1 MPGSSEALPKTA
13 ESPGFFAGFRIL
25 AVEHEPL
32 QLERFKT
39 LLSLHGYQAE
49 TACGEPEALKRLGG
63 QRFDLLLLDLSLADG
78 GSQRVL
84 DFIAAGHIET
94 PVIVVGDAA
103 LLDEAIDALKGGA
116 YAFLRE
122 PLEPEE
128 LLSTVKNALDRK
140 LMEREQAS
148 TSRQLQQS
156 ETWYRYLVN
165 SSPDLIY
172 TLDQEGRFTFVNE
185 KAEALLGCRPE
196 ELIGLHYSAIVH
208 DEDVPRVNYVFNE
221 RRTGERASRNV
232 ELRLKRRDGGTDAP
246 VVESRFLTAELN
258 ATGIYEG
265 CEAEFLGRFL
275 GTYGVAKDI
284 SERKKAEQT
293 IHYQA
298 YHDLLT
304 GLPNRTLFKDRL
316 TLSIAQARRNSQMLA
331 VMFLD
336 LDRFKMVN
344 DTLGHVVGDELLLHV
359 SSRLRGCLREG
370 DTLARMG
377 GDEFTLLL
385 PQISFREDAVTTA
398 QKILAALQRPFHIGD
413 HELFASVSIGIALFP
428 NDGESIDSLVKNADV
443 AMYHAK
449 ARGRSNYQFYSHTLN
464 ATFSERLSLENAMR
478 RALERH
484 EFSLFYQPQVNI
496 ESGAVTGM
504 EALVR
509 WQHPARGLLPPSE
522 FIPLAEETGLI
533 VPIGDWVLRTACAQM
548 RAWQE
553 MGLPP
558 VRLAVNLSAQ
568 QIEQPHFVETLLG
581 VLKETGLAAD
591 VLEIEITESVI
602 MKDVE
607 NTIVKLVKLSDH
619 GVKIAI
625 DDFGTG
631 YSSLSYLKKLPIHT
645 LKIDQSFVHD
655 ISRDPGGTSIVTAII
670 AMAKGL
676 NLNMVAEGVETQKQL
691 SFLRDLDCDEMQGFL
706 YSWPLTAAEATS
718 VLTSEQSRLAQ
729 DANAA

>member
-1 MPGSSEALPKTA
+1 MSGSSEGVPHTA
-13 ESPGFFAGFRIL
+13 ARPGFFAGFTIL
-25 AVEHEPL
+25 AVDNQPL
-32 QLERFKT
+32 LLQAWKT
-39 LLSLHGYQAE
+39 LLSQHGYQVDVCA
-49 TACGEPEALKRLGG
+49 GDEAIERLGQ
-63 QRFDLLLLDLSLADG
+63 QRFDLLLLALSLPQVD
-78 GSQRVL
+78 SRQVI
-84 DFIAAGHIET
+84 DFIAASQT
-94 PVIVVGDAA
+94 KTAVVVIGNDSCKKTAIAA
-103 LLDEAIDALKGGA
+103 LKSGA
-116 YAFLRE
+116 YSFLRE
-122 PLEPEE
+122 PFEQEE
-128 LLSTVKNALDRK
+128 LLSAVKNALDRK
-140 LMEREQAS
+140 LLEREHVN
-148 TSRQLQQS
+148 TCRQLQQS

-172 TLDQEGRFTFVNE
+172 TLDQEGCFTFVNE

-208 DEDVPRVNYVFNE
+208 DEDIPRVNYVFNE
-221 RRTGERASRNV
+221 RRTGDRASRNV
-232 ELRLKRRDGGTDAP
+232 ELRLKRRDGKPDSA
-246 VVESRFLTAELN
+246 VVESCFLTAELN

-265 CEAEFLGRFL
+265 CEPEFLGKFL

-304 GLPNRTLFKDRL
+304 GLPNRMLFKDRL
-316 TLSIAQARRNSQMLA
+316 TLAIAQAKRNSQMLA

-385 PQISFREDAVTTA
+385 PQISFREDAVKTA
-398 QKILAALQRPFHIGD
+398 QKILAALQRPFHIGE
-413 HELFASVSIGIALFP
+413 HELFASVSIGISLFP
-428 NDGESIDSLVKNADV
+428 NDGEAIDSLVKNADI

-449 ARGRSNYQFYSHTLN
+449 AHGRSNYQFYSHTMN

-478 RALERH
+478 RALERR
-484 EFSLFYQPQVNI
+484 EFTVFYQPQVSV
-496 ESGAVTGM
+496 ESGAITGM
-504 EALVR
+504 EALIR
-509 WQHPARGLLPPSE
+509 WQHPTRGLLPPSE

-533 VPIGDWVLRTACAQM
+533 VPIGEWVLRTACAQAG
-548 RAWQE
+548 AWRE
-553 MGLPP
+553 MGLPLA
-558 VRLAVNLSAQ
+558 RLAVNLSGA
-568 QIEQPHFVETLLG
+568 QIEQPDSIENIMQILQ
-581 VLKETGLAAD
+581 ESGLPASA
-591 VLEIEITESVI
+591 LEIEITESVI

-607 NTIVKLVKLSDH
+607 NTIAKLVMLSAC
-619 GVKIAI
+619 GVKIGI

-631 YSSLSYLKKLPIHT
+631 YSSLSYLKKFPIHT

-655 ISRDPGGTSIVTAII
+655 ISRDPSGTSIVTAII

-676 NLNMVAEGVETQKQL
+676 KLNIVAEGVETQKQL
-691 SFLRDLDCDEMQGFL
+691 SFLRALECDEMQGFL
-706 YSWPLTAAEATS
+706 FSWPLTAEEATR
-718 VLTSEQSRLAQ
+718 VLSAEQARLTQTS
-729 DANAA
+729 AA